1 MKPTKNDSN
10 QSSIKLT
17 VEEAIGL
24 LNDAG
29 FEVERHGDVLFWVDT
44 EPEQSF
50 IDEPTLFRWAKQI
63 KVNLG

>member
-1 MKPTKNDSN
+1 
-10 QSSIKLT
+10 LT
-17 VEEAIGL
+17 IEEAIGL

-50 IDEPTLFRWAKQI
+50 IDEPTLLRWAKQI
-63 KVNLG
+63 KGNLG